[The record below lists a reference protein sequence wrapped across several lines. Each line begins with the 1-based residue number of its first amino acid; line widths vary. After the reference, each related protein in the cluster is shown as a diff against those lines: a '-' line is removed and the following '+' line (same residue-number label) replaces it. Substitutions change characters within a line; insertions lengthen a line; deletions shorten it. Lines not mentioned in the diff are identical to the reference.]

1 MVKFCIKLGE
11 LNKKLIVPFLLAVVQ
26 IIYST
31 FDALYPEKGKNPL
44 LELYSISLSNM
55 AVVFIPKIK
64 FFSPSNIETKE
75 KCKCNKKNF
84 IDYLIFIGI
93 FSTDR
98 IISLIN
104 IMIDNYTDAHKS
116 VYFLLSGILTTKDG
130 IQIIFITIVCMLLLK
145 YKYFIHHYISISFFF
160 VLSIGNDLVLGNYAG
175 FTVVPVYQIILR
187 FIGFFTAGGY
197 LCYIKYM
204 MDRQYHLYGNIMLV
218 LGINLMII
226 NSGFLLYILLSPR
239 EGDNNFIK
247 KFWNYFSQN
256 TVGIIV
262 SKFIVSF
269 IIQFI
274 ISVLKILTIY
284 YLSVEYIF
292 VTQTASKIFV
302 ILLKKSD
309 FKYIYI
315 CVIFFVLQF
324 FSLMIYLEVL
334 ELNFLNLNKN
344 TRRNI
349 KSRIN
354 DDNCERNDSF
364 IEGGFETE
372 GGYICQNE
380 DSEQNNSADIKE
392 EDDPKDLDEDK

>member
-1 MVKFCIKLGE
+1 MAKFCIKLGE
-11 LNKKLIVPFLLAVVQ
+11 LNKQLIIPFLLAVVQ

-145 YKYFIHHYISISFFF
+145 YKYFIHHYICISFFF

-187 FIGFFTAGGY
+187 FIGFFTAGG
-197 LCYIKYM
+197 
-204 MDRQYHLYGNIMLV
+204 
-218 LGINLMII
+218 
-226 NSGFLLYILLSPR
+226 
-239 EGDNNFIK
+239 
-247 KFWNYFSQN
+247 
-256 TVGIIV
+256 
-262 SKFIVSF
+262 
-269 IIQFI
+269 
-274 ISVLKILTIY
+274 
-284 YLSVEYIF
+284 
-292 VTQTASKIFV
+292 
-302 ILLKKSD
+302 
-309 FKYIYI
+309 
-315 CVIFFVLQF
+315 
-324 FSLMIYLEVL
+324 
-334 ELNFLNLNKN
+334 
-344 TRRNI
+344 
-349 KSRIN
+349 
-354 DDNCERNDSF
+354 
-364 IEGGFETE
+364 
-372 GGYICQNE
+372 
-380 DSEQNNSADIKE
+380 
-392 EDDPKDLDEDK
+392 